1 MNRKSSRVVLID
13 KDEIDGDFHNKYTE
27 LLKHKMSFQLGFFLS
42 IFIFFLYRKCF
53 VFCQCITLLGTL
65 WAM

>member
-27 LLKHKMSFQLGFFLS
+27 LLKHKRSFQLGFFSASL
-42 IFIFFLYRKCF
+42 FFFFTENVLFF
-53 VFCQCITLLGTL
+53 VNV
-65 WAM
+65 